1 MKEPQQKMGEP
12 QKVSARQTCASCAG
26 TGTWAVS
33 LAYVVSCLVC
43 GGKGHVSIAQP
54 AGPCH
59 NCGGSGKRNKTALCL
74 TCAGTGWERVFA
86 QNVGG
91 PAA

>member
-1 MKEPQQKMGEP
+1 MSETQKLGEATP
-12 QKVSARQTCASCAG
+12 TSALQTCASCAG
-26 TGTWAVS
+26 TGKWAVS

-59 NCGGSGKRNKTALCL
+59 QCSGSGKRSATAPCL
-74 TCAGTGWERVFA
+74 TCAGTGWARVF
-86 QNVGG
+86 G
-91 PAA
+91 

>member
-1 MKEPQQKMGEP
+1 MSEP
-12 QKVSARQTCASCAG
+12 QKMVERQTCASCAG

-54 AGPCH
+54 AGPCR
-59 NCGGSGKRNKTALCL
+59 NCGGSGRRSTTARCL
-74 TCAGTGWERVFA
+74 TCAGTGWERVFV

-91 PAA
+91 TAA